1 MALVQVVK
9 PANDS
14 FKPGGAYGLKCCS
27 SYLSPESRVPQT
39 HPLRPIRIMTDK
51 ALNELSPVFC
61 ELYSSTG
68 RPSIPPE
75 QLLRSLLLQILY
87 SIRSER
93 MLTEQLDYN
102 LLFRWFVGLS
112 MDDTIWH
119 HSVYSKNRE
128 RILHSDFAVMFLRS
142 ICSQAEAAGLLSD
155 DHFTVDGTLIETWAS
170 LKSFR
175 PKDESPPATNG
186 GSRNPEKDFHGEKRR
201 NDTHASLTDPESRL
215 YRKGKGKEAKLYFM
229 GHVLM
234 ENRNGLVVDTR
245 VTQATGTAEREAA
258 LSMASDIPG
267 VHRVTLG
274 ADKGYDC
281 TGFVEDLRCLRV
293 TPHVAQKVK
302 GSAID
307 GRTTRHAG
315 YGMSQKKRK
324 RVEEIFGWLKT
335 VAWLRKARYKGEE
348 KIDWLFTLSSAAYN
362 MVRMRNLVIAAS
374 G

>member
-1 MALVQVVK
+1 MRGPDIQQQKL
-9 PANDS
+9 
-14 FKPGGAYGLKCCS
+14 F
-27 SYLSPESRVPQT
+27 SYLSPDSRVPQT
-39 HPLRPIRIMTDK
+39 HPLRPIRIMADK
-51 ALNELSPVFC
+51 ALKELSPMFR
-61 ELYSSTG
+61 ELYSRTG

-93 MLTEQLDYN
+93 MLAEQLDYN

-112 MDDTIWH
+112 MDETIWD

-128 RILHSDFAVMFLRS
+128 RILHSDLAVMFLRA
-142 ICSQAEAAGLLSD
+142 ICSQAEAAGLLSG

-175 PKDESPPATNG
+175 PKDEEPPISTG
-186 GSRNPEKDFHGEKRR
+186 GNRNPEVDFHGEKRC
-201 NDTHASLTDPESRL
+201 NDTHASVTDPESRL
-215 YRKGKGKEAKLYFM
+215 FRKGKGKEAKLCFM

-234 ENRNGLVVDTR
+234 ENRNGLAVDTR
-245 VTQATGTAEREAA
+245 VTQASGTAEREAA
-258 LSMASDIPG
+258 LSMAADIPG
-267 VHRVTLG
+267 VHRVTIG

-281 TGFVEDLRCLRV
+281 KQFVDDLRSLTV

-307 GRTTRHAG
+307 GRTTRHEG
-315 YGMSQKKRK
+315 YAVSQKKRK
-324 RVEEIFGWLKT
+324 RVEEIFGWMKT

-348 KIDWLFTLSSAAYN
+348 KIDWLFTLSAAAYN
-362 MVRMRNLVIAAS
+362 MVRMRNLGVVVS